1 MNSAFTKLSVGR
13 LKTRRPTALI
23 KTDTLKCSFAESPEG
38 IGISDFRCALYPE
51 GDGVPLLQAEL
62 HQSDHAL
69 STDFRAFCS
78 KSNGA
83 FQFCCSLGQ
92 LTGRTGMEAL
102 RVPDGVLKFYHDTL
116 AYTRAFRFS

>member
-1 MNSAFTKLSVGR
+1 MDFLEGN
-13 LKTRRPTALI
+13 
-23 KTDTLKCSFAESPEG
+23 FAESPEG
-38 IGISDFRCALYPE
+38 IGISDFGCTLYPE
-51 GDGVPLLQAEL
+51 GGGVPLLQAEL
-62 HQSDHAL
+62 HQSDNAL
-69 STDFRAFCS
+69 GTDFRAFCGQGD
-78 KSNGA
+78 GA